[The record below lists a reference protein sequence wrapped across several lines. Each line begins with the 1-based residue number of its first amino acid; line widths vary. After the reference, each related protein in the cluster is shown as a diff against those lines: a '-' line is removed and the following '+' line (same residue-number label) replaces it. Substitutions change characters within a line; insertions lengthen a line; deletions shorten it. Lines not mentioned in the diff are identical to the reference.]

1 MTLTEIDREKKY
13 VHINTNALI
22 ETVHAIRKYDKQQ

>member
-1 MTLTEIDREKKY
+1 MTLTEIDRDKY

-22 ETVHAIRKYDKQQ
+22 ETFHAIRKYDKKQ